1 MKNYWRLLYHV
12 PKPYGLLDMLVNLLY
27 GEYGNGP
34 PPPIIGPPYGPS
46 NPWPGGE
53 YLGLPQNPIGCG
65 IGAGAFPTPS
75 YGASPVIDFSSAI
88 PPSF

>member
-1 MKNYWRLLYHV
+1 MNINREKCTY
-12 PKPYGLLDMLVNLLY
+12 KPYGLLDMLVNLLY

-53 YLGLPQNPIGCG
+53 YLKLERIVHN
-65 IGAGAFPTPS
+65 
-75 YGASPVIDFSSAI
+75 YN
-88 PPSF
+88 